1 MIEAKEFQGRSTAEA
16 AIAASEALG
25 VTRKQIDF
33 KVISETGE
41 GLDRVV
47 VIKAKV
53 KEGVD
58 PSANEP
64 DGNRREERSERS
76 ECGERSRGGRDRGG
90 RGGRGGRDR
99 DRGGR
104 GGRDR
109 DRGGRGGRD
118 RGGRGGR
125 QEESVDEMLELQPV
139 PAEGIEPKPEV
150 EAPGERA
157 VVAKEVLA
165 KILELSGMEVET
177 RLTEDSDEQIQVE
190 VAGANSEKVIGDRG
204 ETLLALQFVVNR
216 IVARKLEGEQLI
228 ILDAAGYRERR
239 RDALVRL
246 AERLAG
252 KAEKD
257 QKVVKLSPMSP
268 HDRRVFHR
276 ALTDN
281 EGVRTESKGE
291 GLYRNLFIIPS
302 DYVSANR

>member
-25 VTRKQIDF
+25 VTRNQIDF

-41 GLDRVV
+41 GFDRVV

-53 KEGVD
+53 KEGID
-58 PSANEP
+58 PSSNESN
-64 DGNRREERSERS
+64 GNTREDRGERSD
-76 ECGERSRGGRDRGG
+76 RSRGGRDRGE
-90 RGGRGGRDR
+90 RSERGRGGRDR

-104 GGRDR
+104 D
-109 DRGGRGGRD
+109 RD

-139 PAEGIEPKPEV
+139 PAEGIELKPEI
-150 EAPGERA
+150 ETPGERA

-165 KILELSGMEVET
+165 KILELAGMEVET

-190 VAGANSEKVIGDRG
+190 VAGSGSEKVIGDRG

-246 AERLAG
+246 AERLAS

-302 DYVSANR
+302 DYVSASH